1 MAILNWEVVRYS
13 ICCLVSSGLR
23 GRMFQCF
30 TALWTRE
37 IGAFAAGTHFGCS
50 TVTPNF
56 GDFFPFVG
64 IFETIFVGWFPFSE
78 FFGSMAV
85 AQETPEPVEEEL
97 RLIQSIFGWTDCSN
111 GLGDLLQVCIL
122 LRRKHTLHSL
132 RLFFVPL
139 VPLWR
144 LYIGSA
150 LFEARLGFCMFEADL
165 PQQTFLLGPQIR
177 CCATR
182 SWNPM
187 ASLVIWPIIIPSLA
201 LGPSMKLSRSR
212 LPSQSQKNGEICQPQ
227 QSLHGSFG
235 PGFLVKGEDGVLFL
249 APEVMAENL
258 KAWIVCCLR

>member
-23 GRMFQCF
+23 GRMFQYF
-30 TALWTRE
+30 TALWTRD
-37 IGAFAAGTHFGCS
+37 IRAFAAGKHFGCS

-122 LRRKHTLHSL
+122 LRRKPTLHSL
-132 RLFFVPL
+132 RLFFCSFSTPL
-139 VPLWR
+139 TVIYWFCLVWGQVGFLHVWSRLAPTDIPL
-144 LYIGSA
+144 GSTDQV
-150 LFEARLGFCMFEADL
+150 LRNQKLESHGIPSHL
-165 PQQTFLLGPQIR
+165 THHY
-177 CCATR
+177 
-182 SWNPM
+182 
-187 ASLVIWPIIIPSLA
+187 PII
-201 LGPSMKLSRSR
+201 LS
-212 LPSQSQKNGEICQPQ
+212 PW
-227 QSLHGSFG
+227 
-235 PGFLVKGEDGVLFL
+235 
-249 APEVMAENL
+249 A
-258 KAWIVCCLR
+258 